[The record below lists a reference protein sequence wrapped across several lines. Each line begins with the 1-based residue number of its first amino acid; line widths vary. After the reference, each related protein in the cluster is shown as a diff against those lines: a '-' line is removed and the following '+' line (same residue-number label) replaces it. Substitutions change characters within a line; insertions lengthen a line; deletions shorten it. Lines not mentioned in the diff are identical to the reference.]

1 MKILRAV
8 SALMIALG
16 IAFIGIGMASAGDGG
31 TQNKLD
37 RAISGGGIVRL
48 HIIADDDSAAAQAV
62 KLRVRDAIIAAYGAR
77 LRALDDKDEAL
88 EFLSGELEKIELL
101 SNAVLRVNGM
111 DYSARAELGEYDF
124 PDREYDGAVVPAG
137 RYAALKIKLG
147 KAEGKNWW
155 CVIYPAMCVPLPDA
169 AATAR
174 ADAPEVEFYSAI
186 WDWMSRAFG

>member
-1 MKILRAV
+1 MKVLRAV

-48 HIIADDDSAAAQAV
+48 HIIADDDSDAAQAV

-88 EFLSGELEKIELL
+88 EFLSGELEIELL

>member
-1 MKILRAV
+1 M
-8 SALMIALG
+8 
-16 IAFIGIGMASAGDGG
+16 
-31 TQNKLD
+31 
-37 RAISGGGIVRL
+37 
-48 HIIADDDSAAAQAV
+48 
-62 KLRVRDAIIAAYGAR
+62 
-77 LRALDDKDEAL
+77 
-88 EFLSGELEKIELL
+88 
-101 SNAVLRVNGM
+101 
-111 DYSARAELGEYDF
+111 
-124 PDREYDGAVVPAG
+124 VPAG

>member
-1 MKILRAV
+1 MV
-8 SALMIALG
+8 ALG

-31 TQNKLD
+31 TQNELD
-37 RAISGGGIVRL
+37 RAIDGGGVVPI
-48 HIIADDDSAAAQAV
+48 HMINNDPDAAQAV

-124 PDREYDGAVVPAG
+124 RTGST
-137 RYAALKIKLG
+137 
-147 KAEGKNWW
+147 
-155 CVIYPAMCVPLPDA
+155 
-169 AATAR
+169 TAR
-174 ADAPEVEFYSAI
+174 WCPRGGSGAEDKA
-186 WDWMSRAFG
+186 G